1 MHKPGGGESNAE
13 DRRECPRGTGCKSPA
28 ERSTTQPYGK
38 RAAPTSLRPGLEPC
52 QHVYTC
58 RRTPGAPTAQT
69 CHRVLGSCRVGRERP
84 SLPLAFSGPSP
95 FRASSALGHRPTR
108 SVLGSA
114 LGGKQP
120 CAECQLLRFVVKI
133 STPPDKSGQGRPGLG
148 HMPQK
153 WRSNIRGQ
161 QAARPDSLLGTSS
174 LGPQKP

>member
-1 MHKPGGGESNAE
+1 MQRTGVSA
-13 DRRECPRGTGCKSPA
+13 RGTGCKSPA

-52 QHVYTC
+52 QQVYTC
-58 RRTPGAPTAQT
+58 RRTPSAPTAQT

-84 SLPLAFSGPSP
+84 SLPLAFPGPSP

-120 CAECQLLRFVVKI
+120 CAECQLLHFVVKI
-133 STPPDKSGQGRPGLG
+133 STPPDKQVAKGGQGSATCRRNGAAIAAGSRLPVPTHCLAPAPWG
-148 HMPQK
+148 H
-153 WRSNIRGQ
+153 RNHR
-161 QAARPDSLLGTSS
+161 
-174 LGPQKP
+174 